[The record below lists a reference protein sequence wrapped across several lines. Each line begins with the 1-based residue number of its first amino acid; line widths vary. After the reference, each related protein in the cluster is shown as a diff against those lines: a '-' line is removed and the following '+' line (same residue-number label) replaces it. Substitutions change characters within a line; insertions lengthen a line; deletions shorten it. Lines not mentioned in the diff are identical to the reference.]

1 MSDFVDEQIDADMSP
16 ELAPG
21 AEIDARNVEEAASQE
36 MPQVAA
42 PMVNLFYGAPARY
55 GIVAV
60 VDPALIK
67 ASKLHGIAEK
77 TRAV

>member
-36 MPQVAA
+36 MRGKSSCSSA
-42 PMVNLFYGAPARY
+42 PL
-55 GIVAV
+55 AV
-60 VDPALIK
+60 IHEW
-67 ASKLHGIAEK
+67 LHGKGA
-77 TRAV
+77 

>member
-36 MPQVAA
+36 MRGKSSCSSA
-42 PMVNLFYGAPARY
+42 PL
-55 GIVAV
+55 AV
-60 VDPALIK
+60 I
-67 ASKLHGIAEK
+67 HE
-77 TRAV
+77 